1 MSILGKL
8 KQNQNV
14 YADGDG
20 GLVIET
26 KVDLSQIID
35 INKQKF
41 NERSEKTGWG
51 SDVLDPRNHIAT
63 IPDIIID
70 ELNKKGIMRGYAVID
85 KDAFRRF
92 LNDPDNRVW
101 RTRGGNV

>member
-1 MSILGKL
+1 LSKLGKL

-14 YADGDG
+14 YADGEG
-20 GLVIET
+20 GIIIET
-26 KVDLSQIID
+26 KVDLSQIIE

-41 NERSEKTGWG
+41 NERSEKTNWG

-70 ELNKKGIMRGYAVID
+70 ELNKKGVMRGYAVID
-85 KDAFRRF
+85 KEAFRRF
-92 LNDPDNRVW
+92 LNDPDNKVW

>member
-1 MSILGKL
+1 MSKLGKL

-14 YADGDG
+14 YADGEG
-20 GLVIET
+20 GIIIET
-26 KVDLSQIID
+26 KVDLSQIIE

-41 NERSEKTGWG
+41 NERSEKTNWG

-70 ELNKKGIMRGYAVID
+70 ELNKKGGMRGYAVID
-85 KDAFRRF
+85 KEAFRRF
-92 LNDPDNRVW
+92 LNDPDNKVW

>member
-1 MSILGKL
+1 M
-8 KQNQNV
+8 

-26 KVDLSQIID
+26 KVDLSKIIE
-35 INKQKF
+35 INQQKF
-41 NERSEKTGWG
+41 NARSEKTGWG
-51 SDVLDPRNHIAT
+51 SDVLDPKNHIAT

-70 ELNKKGIMRGYAVID
+70 ELNKKGVMRGYAVID
-85 KDAFRRF
+85 KEAFRRF
-92 LNDPDNRVW
+92 LNDPDNKVW

>member
-1 MSILGKL
+1 LSILGKL

-41 NERSEKTGWG
+41 NTRSEKTNWG
-51 SDVLDPRNHIAT
+51 EDVLDPRNHIAT

-70 ELNKKGIMRGYAVID
+70 ELNKKGIMRGYHVLD

>member
-1 MSILGKL
+1 MSKLGKL

-14 YADGDG
+14 YADGEG
-20 GLVIET
+20 GIIIET
-26 KVDLSQIID
+26 KVDLSQIIE

-41 NERSEKTGWG
+41 NKRSEKTNWG

-70 ELNKKGIMRGYAVID
+70 ELNKKGVMRGYAVID
-85 KDAFRRF
+85 KEAFRRF
-92 LNDPDNRVW
+92 LNDPDNKVW